1 MECRAK
7 KEVLECFVDCHW
19 RLSVLCV
26 VAMWD
31 WPTPWWMLSDL
42 LVSELAWVSTCSLNN
57 FSRLLLFT
65 SCCRPCLFVLIRCYE
80 QTTWYTRECET
91 TKMREWEETEVMQ
104 WCCQADCKNYLNLST
119 RITNWRLWLAALKVD
134 HWVATRSR
142 EQGVKKAKTYITGA
156 NGPWLQ
162 FMREQCRG
170 LTISL

>member
-1 MECRAK
+1 MECRQRKREWGALLIVTK
-7 KEVLECFVDCHW
+7 GVVCCSNGRLAYSLVDALW
-19 RLSVLCV
+19 TASFRTGKLR
-26 VAMWD
+26 
-31 WPTPWWMLSDL
+31 
-42 LVSELAWVSTCSLNN
+42 WVSIYSLSN
-57 FSRLLLFT
+57 FSRLLLCT
-65 SCCRPCLFVLIRCYE
+65 SCCSPCLFVLIRCYE
-80 QTTWYTRECET
+80 RTTWYTRECET

-104 WCCQADCKNYLNLST
+104 WCCQADCKNY
-119 RITNWRLWLAALKVD
+119 RWRLWLAALKVD